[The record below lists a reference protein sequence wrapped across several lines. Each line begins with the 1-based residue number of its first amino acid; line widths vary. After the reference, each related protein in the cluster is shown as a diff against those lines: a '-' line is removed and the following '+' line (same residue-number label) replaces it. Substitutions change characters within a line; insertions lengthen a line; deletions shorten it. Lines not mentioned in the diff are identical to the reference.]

1 MLLVAG
7 LSLSNLRPKVWDK
20 SSPYY
25 LPRLK
30 AVMVSFVE
38 LEQMPN
44 IRKKVLGK
52 GLHEGL
58 GIPEDIDIY
67 LDNGAFYY
75 LTKKKVRDGK
85 EATER
90 DFRRYDEFVQS
101 TRPSWYVVPRDY
113 IPTPQMS
120 EEEQLACF
128 QQTMEVNKSFVN
140 DGYVP
145 VIHIGRFL
153 DRYLQEFLSD
163 ARLSQ
168 KQKVALGG
176 IVPNLLRT
184 PKAMPYQEILD
195 RLWHARAQLSGK
207 QLHVFG
213 IGGVATLHLAALL
226 GIDSVDS
233 SGWRNRAA
241 YGLVQL
247 PGKGE
252 RMVANLGSWRGRV
265 PEKEEWNLLENCQ
278 CPACQRFG
286 TEGLRSRGLQG
297 FCNRA
302 THNLWVLLE
311 EARQIEEHLKDGT
324 YGLWYREHVE
334 NSVYRPLIDYIWQKR
349 QSSQRN
355 T

>member
-25 LPRLK
+25 LPRLR
-30 AVMVSFVE
+30 AVMVSFAE

-44 IRKKVLGK
+44 LRKKVLER

-58 GIPEDIDIY
+58 GIPEDISIY
-67 LDNGAFYY
+67 LDNGAFYF
-75 LTKKKVRDGK
+75 LTKKKIMDRE
-85 EATER
+85 EAREV

-101 TRPSWYVVPRDY
+101 THPNWYVVPRDY

-120 EEEQLACF
+120 EEEQFICF
-128 QQTMEVNKSFVN
+128 QKTMEVNKNFVN

-153 DRYLQEFLSD
+153 DRYLEAFLYD
-163 ARLSQ
+163 TRLSK
-168 KQKVALGG
+168 KQKIALGG

-195 RLWHARAQLSGK
+195 GLRLARSQLSGK

-213 IGGVATLHLAALL
+213 IGGVATLHLVALL
-226 GIDSVDS
+226 GFDSADS

-241 YGLVQL
+241 YGLIQL
-247 PGKGE
+247 PGKGD

-265 PEKEEWNLLENCQ
+265 PSEEEWNLLADCQ
-278 CPACQRFG
+278 CPACQQFG
-286 TEGLRSRGLQG
+286 TEGLKARGLQG

-311 EARQIEEHLKDGT
+311 EIRQIEEHLANGT
-324 YGLWYREHVE
+324 YGSWYSRHVE
-334 NSVYRPLIDYIWQKR
+334 NSIYRRLINYVWKNR
-349 QSSQRN
+349 YYS
-355 T
+355 